1 MEMPI
6 AITADFTVLY
16 EDDGVLA
23 VSKAAPLLTH
33 PAGPKE
39 EPTLW
44 HGLRELL
51 AYELATGGQV
61 SLINRLDR
69 ETSGIT
75 LVAKTA
81 EAARELGIAM
91 QARQLHK
98 EYLAL
103 VFGCPAWESAY
114 CGEPLRRMEEVA
126 ATRVHVRQCCHPG
139 GKPCAT
145 EFRVLRR
152 CEACG
157 SLPARTLLECCPHTG
172 RLHQIR
178 AHLAHLGF
186 PLVGDKI
193 YGADEGYYLDFMEGG
208 WSLQL
213 ERALLLPRQALHA
226 HRLSFPWRGS
236 VVQVEAPLP
245 VDMAALLDCPAS
257 IL

>member
-1 MEMPI
+1 MPI
-6 AITADFTVLY
+6 AISADFTILY
-16 EDDGVLA
+16 EDDGVL
-23 VSKAAPLLTH
+23 VVDKAAPLLTH
-33 PAGPKE
+33 PTGPKE

-91 QARQLHK
+91 QNRQLQK
-98 EYLAL
+98 EYFAL
-103 VFGCPAWESAY
+103 VFGCPAWEKA
-114 CGEPLRRMEEVA
+114 CCAEPLRRMEEVA

-145 EFRVLRR
+145 EFLVQRRVP
-152 CEACG
+152 AG
-157 SLPARTLLECCPHTG
+157 VGLPAMSLLLCRPHTG

-178 AHLAHLGF
+178 AHLAHLGY

-193 YGADEGYYLDFMEGG
+193 YGVDERYYLDFMASG
-208 WSLQL
+208 WTPEL
-213 ERALLLPRQALHA
+213 ERALLLPRHALHA
-226 HRLSFPWRGS
+226 CRLRFPWNGEWIE
-236 VVQVEAPLP
+236 VNAQLP
-245 VDMAALLDCPAS
+245 QDMAGLLD
-257 IL
+257 

>member
-1 MEMPI
+1 MDMPI
-6 AITADFTVLY
+6 AIDANFSVLY
-16 EDDGVLA
+16 EDDGVL
-23 VSKAAPLLTH
+23 VVDKAAPLLTH
-33 PAGPKE
+33 PTGPKE

-81 EAARELGIAM
+81 EAARVLGIAM
-91 QARQLHK
+91 QQRQLQK
-98 EYLAL
+98 EYHAL
-103 VFGCPAWESAY
+103 VFGCPAWERA
-114 CGEPLRRMEEVA
+114 CCAEPLRRMDEVA
-126 ATRVHVRQCCHPG
+126 PTRVHVRQCCHPG
-139 GKPCAT
+139 GKPCET
-145 EFRVLRR
+145 EFAVLRR
-152 CEACG
+152 V
-157 SLPARTLLECCPHTG
+157 PAREGRPGMSLLHCRPHTG

-193 YGADEGYYLDFMEGG
+193 YGENERYYLDFMEGG
-208 WSLQL
+208 WSAEL

-226 HRLSFPWRGS
+226 SRLRFPWRGR
-236 VVQVEAPLP
+236 VVEVEAPLP
-245 VDMAALLDCPAS
+245 ADIAGLLD
-257 IL
+257 

>member
-1 MEMPI
+1 MDMPI
-6 AITADFTVLY
+6 AIDANFTVLY

-23 VSKAAPLLTH
+23 VDKAAPLLTH
-33 PAGPKE
+33 PTGPKE

-91 QARQLHK
+91 QNRQLQK

-103 VFGCPAWESAY
+103 VFGCPAWNSAY
-114 CGEPLRRMEEVA
+114 CAEPLRRMEEVA
-126 ATRVHVRQCCHPG
+126 PTRVHVRQCCHPG

-145 EFRVLRR
+145 GFTVLRR
-152 CEACG
+152 VSERAG
-157 SLPARTLLECCPHTG
+157 LPAMALLECRPYTG

-178 AHLAHLGF
+178 AHLASLGF

-193 YGADEGYYLDFMEGG
+193 YGADEGFYLDFMESG
-208 WSLQL
+208 WTPAL

-226 HRLSFPWRGS
+226 HRLRFPRRGR
-236 VVQVEAPLP
+236 VVEVEAPLP
-245 VDMAALLDCPAS
+245 ADMAGLLEG
-257 IL
+257 

>member
-1 MEMPI
+1 MDMPI
-6 AITADFTVLY
+6 ALTADFSVLY
-16 EDDGVLA
+16 EDECVL
-23 VSKAAPLLTH
+23 VVDKAAPLLTH
-33 PAGPKE
+33 PTGPKE

-91 QARQLHK
+91 QNRRLQK
-98 EYLAL
+98 EYKAL
-103 VFGCPAWESAY
+103 VFGCPAWESA
-114 CGEPLRRMEEVA
+114 CCAEPLRRMEEVA
-126 ATRVHVRQCCHPG
+126 PTRVHVRQCCHSG

-145 EFRVLRR
+145 EFTVLRR
-152 CEACG
+152 V
-157 SLPARTLLECCPHTG
+157 PARDGRPAMSLLHCRPHTG

-178 AHLAHLGF
+178 AHLAHLGY

-193 YGADEGYYLDFMEGG
+193 YGADESFYLDFMAAG
-208 WSLQL
+208 WTPAL

-226 HRLSFPWRGS
+226 CRLSFPWKGRTIE
-236 VVQVEAPLP
+236 VEAPLP
-245 VDMAALLDCPAS
+245 QDMAALLA
-257 IL
+257 

>member
-1 MEMPI
+1 MQMPI
-6 AITADFTVLY
+6 AITADFAVLY

-23 VSKAAPLLTH
+23 VDKAAPLLTH
-33 PAGPKE
+33 PTGPKE

-91 QARQLHK
+91 QNRRLQK

-103 VFGCPAWESAY
+103 VFGCPAWNYAR

-126 ATRVHVRQCCHPG
+126 PTRVHVRQCCHPD

-145 EFRVLRR
+145 EVFVRRRVP
-152 CEACG
+152 AHAG
-157 SLPARTLLECCPHTG
+157 LPAISLLECHPHTG

-193 YGADEGYYLDFMEGG
+193 YGEDEGYYLRFMEQG
-208 WSLQL
+208 WTPELAH
-213 ERALLLPRQALHA
+213 ALLVPRQALHA
-226 HRLSFPWRGS
+226 HRLRFPWRGR
-236 VVQVEAPLP
+236 VVEVEAPLP
-245 VDMAALLDCPAS
+245 VDMAALLD
-257 IL
+257 

>member
-1 MEMPI
+1 MAAMDMPI
-6 AITADFTVLY
+6 ALCADFSVLY
-16 EDDGVLA
+16 EDEGVLA
-23 VSKAAPLLTH
+23 VNKAAPLLTH
-33 PAGPKE
+33 PTGPKE

-91 QARQLHK
+91 QNRQMEK

-103 VFGCPAWESAY
+103 VFGSPAWESGH
-114 CGEPLRRMEEVA
+114 CGSPIRRMEEVLP
-126 ATRVHVRQCCHPG
+126 TRVHVRQCCHPG

-145 EFRVLRR
+145 DFTVLRR
-152 CEACG
+152 V
-157 SLPARTLLECCPHTG
+157 PAREGRPALALLSCRPHTG
-172 RLHQIR
+172 RMHQIR
-178 AHLAHLGF
+178 VHAAALGF

-193 YGADEGYYLDFMEGG
+193 YGADERFYLDFMEKG
-208 WSLQL
+208 WTHAL
-213 ERALLLPRQALHA
+213 ESALLLPRQALHA
-226 HRLSFPWRGS
+226 HRLRFPWRG
-236 VVQVEAPLP
+236 QLIAVEAPLP
-245 VDMAALLDCPAS
+245 PDMAALLG
-257 IL
+257 

>member
-1 MEMPI
+1 MDMPI
-6 AITADFTVLY
+6 AICADFSVLY
-16 EDDGVLA
+16 EDDGVL
-23 VSKAAPLLTH
+23 VVDKAAPLLTH
-33 PAGPKE
+33 PTGAKD

-81 EAARELGIAM
+81 EAARALGIAM
-91 QARQLHK
+91 QNRQLQK
-98 EYLAL
+98 EYFAL
-103 VFGCPAWESAY
+103 VLGCPAWESAW
-114 CGEPLRRMEEVA
+114 CEHPLRRMEEVA
-126 ATRVHVRQCCHPG
+126 PTRVHVRQCCHPG

-145 EFRVLRR
+145 EFVVQRR
-152 CEACG
+152 M
-157 SLPARTLLECCPHTG
+157 PAREERPAMSLLRCLPHTG

-178 AHLAHLGF
+178 AHIAHLGH

-193 YGADEGYYLDFMEGG
+193 YGPNECYYLDFMERG
-208 WSLQL
+208 WTPEL

-226 HRLSFPWRGS
+226 CRLRFPWRGR
-236 VVQVEAPLP
+236 VVEVESALP
-245 VDMAALLDCPAS
+245 QDMAGLLG
-257 IL
+257 

>member
-1 MEMPI
+1 MDMPI

-23 VSKAAPLLTH
+23 VDKAAPLLTH
-33 PAGPKE
+33 PTGPKE

-51 AYELATGGQV
+51 AFELATGGQV

-81 EAARELGIAM
+81 EAARELGKAM
-91 QARQLHK
+91 QARQLQK

-103 VFGCPAWESAY
+103 VFGCPAWAY
-114 CGEPLRRMEEVA
+114 AFCAEPLRRMEEVA
-126 ATRVHVRQCCHPG
+126 PTRVHVRQCCHPG
-139 GKPCAT
+139 GKPCET
-145 EFRVLRR
+145 EFSVLRR
-152 CEACG
+152 V
-157 SLPARTLLECCPHTG
+157 PARSGRPELSLLHCRPHTG

-178 AHLAHLGF
+178 AHLAHLGY

-193 YGADEGYYLDFMEGG
+193 YGADERYYLEFMASG
-208 WSLQL
+208 WTPAL
-213 ERALLLPRQALHA
+213 ERALLLPRQTLHA
-226 HRLSFPWRGS
+226 HKLRFPWRGRM
-236 VVQVEAPLP
+236 VEVEAPLP
-245 VDMAALLDCPAS
+245 PDMAALLD
-257 IL
+257 

>member
-1 MEMPI
+1 MN
-6 AITADFTVLY
+6 ADFSVLY
-16 EDDGVLA
+16 EDEGVLA
-23 VSKAAPLLTH
+23 VNKAAPLLTH
-33 PAGPKE
+33 PTGPKE

-91 QARQLHK
+91 QKRQLQK
-98 EYLAL
+98 AYLAL
-103 VFGCPAWESAY
+103 VFGHPAWNDAL
-114 CGEPLRRMEEVA
+114 CAEPLRRMEEVA
-126 ATRVHVRQCCHPG
+126 PTRVHVRQCCHPG
-139 GKPCAT
+139 GKPCET

-152 CEACG
+152 AAG
-157 SLPARTLLECCPHTG
+157 QGARPALSLLHCCPHTG

-178 AHLAHLGF
+178 AHLAHLGH

-193 YGADEGYYLDFMEGG
+193 YGADERCYLDFMEQG
-208 WSLQL
+208 WTPEL
-213 ERALLLPRQALHA
+213 ERTLLLPRQALHA
-226 HRLSFPWRGS
+226 CSLRFPWRGRW
-236 VVQVEAPLP
+236 VEVEAPLP
-245 VDMAALLDCPAS
+245 QDIAGLLD
-257 IL
+257 

>member
-1 MEMPI
+1 MDMPI
-6 AITADFTVLY
+6 AMTADFCVLY
-16 EDDGVLA
+16 EDDGVL
-23 VSKAAPLLTH
+23 VVDKAAPLLTH
-33 PAGPKE
+33 PTGPRE

-91 QARQLHK
+91 QKRLLQK
-98 EYLAL
+98 EYMAL
-103 VFGCPAWESAY
+103 VFGCPAWNSAW
-114 CGEPLRRMEEVA
+114 CGESLLRMEEVA
-126 ATRVHVRQCCHPG
+126 PTRVHVRQCCHPG

-145 EFRVLRR
+145 EVRVLRR
-152 CEACG
+152 V
-157 SLPARTLLECCPHTG
+157 PARGERPAMALLECRPHTG

-193 YGADEGYYLDFMEGG
+193 YGADEGYYLAFMASG
-208 WSLQL
+208 WMPEL

-226 HRLSFPWRGS
+226 HRLRFPWRGR
-236 VVQVEAPLP
+236 VVEVEAPLP
-245 VDMAALLDCPAS
+245 PDIAALLD
-257 IL
+257 

>member
-1 MEMPI
+1 MDMPI
-6 AITADFTVLY
+6 ALSADFTVLY

-33 PAGPKE
+33 PTGVKE

-91 QARQLHK
+91 QNRLLQK
-98 EYLAL
+98 EYQAL
-103 VFGCPAWESAY
+103 VIGHPAWNDACCAEA
-114 CGEPLRRMEEVA
+114 LRRMEEVA
-126 ATRVHVRQCCHPG
+126 PTRVHVRQCCHPG
-139 GKPCAT
+139 GKPCET
-145 EFRVLRR
+145 EFSVMKRV
-152 CEACG
+152 
-157 SLPARTLLECCPHTG
+157 PARRNLPEMSLLHCRPHTG

-193 YGADEGYYLDFMEGG
+193 YGADERCYLEFMERG
-208 WSLQL
+208 WTPGL
-213 ERALLLPRQALHA
+213 ERLLLLPRQALHA
-226 HRLSFPWRGS
+226 SRLRFPWRGR
-236 VVQVEAPLP
+236 VVEVEAPLP
-245 VDMAALLDCPAS
+245 QDMAALLA
-257 IL
+257 